1 MIEESLIRKFYAI
14 DDALML
20 ENVDGAIEIT
30 EQQYNDALVAK
41 MEGRKAFVRNAEL
54 VIFSGVMV
62 TAWNKSTGHP
72 EEFDEFDIIPEEY
85 TLTEPLG
92 DVVWGETGWIER
104 IKSEQEIAMIE
115 HQWVISELERV
126 SIQLMYHW
134 TEDSRSTHTID
145 EWKAY
150 ARQLRDYT
158 STNDAGVPVVI
169 GISRPVIGN

>member
-1 MIEESLIRKFYAI
+1 MSKYFAFE
-14 DDALML
+14 DALIL
-20 ENVDGAIEIT
+20 DSAPTGAIEIT
-30 EQQYNDALVAK
+30 EQQYNDALAAK
-41 MEGRKAFVRNAEL
+41 MDGRKAFVRDGEL
-54 VIFSGVMV
+54 VVFSGNKIK
-62 TAWNKSTGHP
+62 AWNKSTRQQK
-72 EEFDEFDIIPEEY
+72 EFDEFDVIPEDY
-85 TLTEPLG
+85 TLTEPVG

-158 STNDAGVPVVI
+158 STNDDGMPVVI
-169 GISRPVIGN
+169 GSTRPGIGN